1 MIRADLVIVDAAQ
14 LLTMRGPAP
23 RTGARLRDLAIIEGG
38 CLAVKDGLIVF
49 AGTRDEF
56 ETQVATDQADEVID
70 AGGQVVMPGFVD
82 AHTHIPFAG
91 SREHEFA
98 RRLSGATYQEIARE
112 GGGIMSTVGATRAAS
127 DEDLLDTILTRMD
140 SMVLEGVT
148 TCEAK
153 SGYGLTLEH
162 ELRLLRLLK
171 QAGRQ
176 HPLGIAATFLG
187 AHTVPAEHRAD
198 REAYLRIVIDQMIP
212 AVAAGG
218 LAEYCDVFCEEGVF
232 TVAEARRVLTAG
244 KQAGLR
250 PRIHADQ
257 LTPFGG
263 AELAAELS
271 AASADHLD
279 HAGDEGIRLM
289 AKAGVPAVLLP
300 GASFC
305 MMQRQYAPARKM
317 IDLGVAPVIATDL
330 NPGTCNVESM
340 QLMIA
345 LACLNMG
352 MTVEEAIS
360 AVTINAAVTIGRNGT
375 TGSLEPGKAADIL
388 VLDIPNYLHLAYRP
402 GTNHVAVVIKDGEV
416 VARDGRITYEEDSL
430 ETAD

>member
-23 RTGARLRDLAIIEGG
+23 RVGAQLLDLSIIEGG

-49 AGTRDEF
+49 VGTRDEF
-56 ETQVATDQADEVID
+56 ETQVATDQVDEVID
-70 AGGQVVMPGFVD
+70 AVGQVVMPGFVD

-91 SREHEFA
+91 SREQEFA

-112 GGGIMSTVGATRAAS
+112 GGGIMSTVASTRAAS
-127 DEDLLDTILTRMD
+127 DEDLLDTMLTRMD
-140 SMVLEGVT
+140 RMVLEGIT
-148 TCEAK
+148 SCEAK
-153 SGYGLTLEH
+153 SGYGLTLDH

-187 AHTVPAEHRAD
+187 AHTVPAEYRDD
-198 REAYLRIVIDQMIP
+198 RDAYLRLVIDEMIP

-218 LAEYCDVFCEEGVF
+218 LAEFCDVFCEKGVF
-232 TVAEARRVLTAG
+232 TVSEARRVLTAG
-244 KQAGLR
+244 IKSGLR

-257 LTPFGG
+257 LTSFGG

-279 HAGDEGIRLM
+279 HAGDEGIKLM
-289 AKAGVPAVLLP
+289 ARAGVPAVLLP

-305 MMQRQYAPARKM
+305 MMQRQYAPARKI
-317 IDLGVAPVIATDL
+317 IDLGVAPVVATDL

-340 QLMIA
+340 QLMVA

-360 AVTINAAVTIGRNGT
+360 AVTINAAVTIGRNST
-375 TGSLEPGKAADIL
+375 TGSLETGKAADIL

-402 GTNHVAVVIKDGEV
+402 GANHVVVVIKEGDV
-416 VARDGRITYEEDSL
+416 VARDGRLTYEEDSP
-430 ETAD
+430 EACD

>member
-23 RTGARLRDLAIIEGG
+23 RVGKQLRELSIIEGG
-38 CLAVKDGLIVF
+38 CLAVRDGLIVF
-49 AGTRDEF
+49 AGGRDDF
-56 ETQVATDQADEVID
+56 EAQVATDQVEDVID
-70 AGGQVVMPGFVD
+70 ASGQVVMPGFVD

-91 SREHEFA
+91 TREHEFA
-98 RRLSGATYQEIARE
+98 RRLAGATYQEIARE
-112 GGGIMSTVGATRAAS
+112 GGGIMSTVGATRAAT
-127 DEDLLDTILTRMD
+127 DEDLFDTILTRMD
-140 SMVLEGVT
+140 RMLVEGIT

-176 HPLGIAATFLG
+176 HPIGVAATFLG
-187 AHTVPAEHRAD
+187 AHTVPAEYRAD
-198 REAYLRIVIDQMIP
+198 REAYLRLVIDEMIP
-212 AVAAGG
+212 AVSAGG

-232 TVAEARRVLTAG
+232 TVEESRRVLTAG
-244 KQAGLR
+244 VEAGLR

-257 LTPFGG
+257 LTPCGG

-279 HAGDEGIRLM
+279 QTGDEGIRLM
-289 AKAGVPAVLLP
+289 ARAGVPAVLLP

-305 MMQRQYAPARKM
+305 MMARRYAPARKI
-317 IDLGVAPVIATDL
+317 IDLGVAPVVATDL

-340 QLMIA
+340 QLMVA

-352 MTVEEAIS
+352 MTVEEAIC
-360 AVTINAAVTIGRNGT
+360 AVTINAAVTIGRGGVI
-375 TGSLEPGKAADIL
+375 GSLETGKAADIL

-402 GTNHVAVVIKDGEV
+402 GANHVAIVIKEGEV
-416 VARDGRITYEEDSL
+416 VARDGRLTYQEDS
-430 ETAD
+430 ADIGD

>member
-14 LLTMRGPAP
+14 LLTMSGPAP
-23 RTGARLRDLAIIEGG
+23 RTGAALRDLAIIEGG
-38 CLAVKDGLIVF
+38 CLAVKDGRIVF

-56 ETQVATDQADEVID
+56 EAQVATDQADEVID

-82 AHTHIPFAG
+82 AHTHLPFAG

-98 RRLSGATYQEIARE
+98 RRLAGATYQEIAQQ
-112 GGGIMSTVGATRAAS
+112 GGGIMSTVKATRVAA
-127 DEDLLDTILTRMD
+127 DEELLDTILTRMD
-140 SMVLEGVT
+140 RMMLEGIT

-198 REAYLRIVIDQMIP
+198 RDAYLNLVIDDMIP

-218 LAEYCDVFCEEGVF
+218 LAEFCDVFCEEGVF

-244 KQAGLR
+244 RKAGLR

-263 AELAAELS
+263 AELAAELK

-279 HAGDEGIRLM
+279 HASDEGIRQM
-289 AKAGVPAVLLP
+289 ARAGVPAVLLP
-300 GASFC
+300 GATFC
-305 MMQRQYAPARKM
+305 MMQREYAPARKL
-317 IDLGVAPVIATDL
+317 IDLGVAPVVATDL

-352 MTVEEAIS
+352 MLVEEAIS
-360 AVTINAAVTIGRNGT
+360 AATINAAVTIGRNGT
-375 TGSLEPGKAADIL
+375 TGSLEAGKAADIL

-402 GTNHVAVVIKDGEV
+402 GTNHVTVVIKDGEV
-416 VARDGRITYEEDSL
+416 VARDGRLLYEEDSL
-430 ETAD
+430 EACD

>member
-1 MIRADLVIVDAAQ
+1 VIRADLVIVDAAQ
-14 LLTMRGPAP
+14 LLTMSGPAP
-23 RTGARLRDLAIIEGG
+23 RTGAALRDLAIIEGG
-38 CLAVKDGLIVF
+38 CLAVKDGRIVF

-56 ETQVATDQADEVID
+56 EAQVATDQADEVID

-82 AHTHIPFAG
+82 AHTHLPFAG

-98 RRLSGATYQEIARE
+98 RRLAGATYQEIAQQ
-112 GGGIMSTVGATRAAS
+112 GGGIMSTVKATRVAA
-127 DEDLLDTILTRMD
+127 DEELLDTILTRMD
-140 SMVLEGVT
+140 RMMLEGIT

-198 REAYLRIVIDQMIP
+198 RDAYLNLVIDDMIP

-218 LAEYCDVFCEEGVF
+218 LAEFCDVFCEEGVF

-244 KQAGLR
+244 RKAGLR

-263 AELAAELS
+263 AELAAELK

-279 HAGDEGIRLM
+279 HASDEGIRQM
-289 AKAGVPAVLLP
+289 ARAGVPAVLLP
-300 GASFC
+300 GATFC
-305 MMQRQYAPARKM
+305 MMQREYAPARKL
-317 IDLGVAPVIATDL
+317 IDLGVAPVVATDL

-352 MTVEEAIS
+352 MLVEEAIS
-360 AVTINAAVTIGRNGT
+360 AATINAAVTIGRNGT
-375 TGSLEPGKAADIL
+375 TGSLEAGKAADIL

-402 GTNHVAVVIKDGEV
+402 GTNHVTVVIKDGEV
-416 VARDGRITYEEDSL
+416 VARDGRLLYEEDSL
-430 ETAD
+430 EACD

>member
-1 MIRADLVIVDAAQ
+1 
-14 LLTMRGPAP
+14 
-23 RTGARLRDLAIIEGG
+23 
-38 CLAVKDGLIVF
+38 
-49 AGTRDEF
+49 
-56 ETQVATDQADEVID
+56 
-70 AGGQVVMPGFVD
+70 VMPGFVD

-112 GGGIMSTVGATRAAS
+112 GGGILSTVGATRAAS
-127 DEDLLDTILTRMD
+127 DEELLETILARMD
-140 SMVLEGVT
+140 RMLLEGVT
-148 TCEAK
+148 SCEAK

-176 HPLGIAATFLG
+176 HPLTIASTFLG
-187 AHTVPAEHRAD
+187 AHTVPAEYRAD
-198 REAYLRIVIDQMIP
+198 RDGYLSLVVEQMIP

-218 LAEYCDVFCEEGVF
+218 LAEFCDVFCEEGVF

-244 KQAGLR
+244 IKSGLK

-271 AASADHLD
+271 ASCADHLD
-279 HAGDEGIRLM
+279 HARDEGIRKM
-289 AKAGVPAVLLP
+289 AGAGVPAVLLP

-305 MMQRQYAPARKM
+305 MMQRQYAPARKL
-317 IDLGVAPVIATDL
+317 IDLGVAPVVATDL
-330 NPGTCNVESM
+330 NPGTCNIESM

-352 MTVEEAIS
+352 MTVEEAIA

-375 TGSLEPGKAADIL
+375 TGSLEAGKSADIL

-402 GTNHVAVVIKDGEV
+402 GANHVAVVIKEGEV
-416 VARDGRITYEEDSL
+416 VARDGRVVYEEDSP
-430 ETAD
+430 ETTD